1 MARALTF
8 SFEAFSVSRR
18 PLARLWRWLLRV
30 ERPRQAVVRWTALGI
45 TAVVLASVLVALVT
59 SWPWLLRPNLS
70 PGVPAPFSV
79 RAPRSARV
87 IDSVALEQRR
97 SVMGNRSQVQVVDD
111 TASRALQDELDQ
123 LLKQLQQS
131 INSRQPRLD
140 PFNLSAAERDWLRR
154 LTSAELLTW
163 QQAVQKAQLR
173 MLSQGVVASVADKPL
188 LMAARLQLESQP
200 PPGQS
205 LGSRLVV
212 RSLQGRT
219 NLRGDR
225 VLKQQRI
232 EELVTQEGLPTITVR
247 RGDLISR
254 QGEAI
259 TPQAFDVLDYF
270 GLINRR
276 PQPLAWMA
284 HFGEALAA
292 CGVMVLVMRRWK
304 ASLEPRQVLLALA
317 MLLVVQGFKLWLGP
331 QASPLALLVPP
342 TLLLAQGLGTAPGL
356 AWLAVSSLLWTHPL
370 EPLFQWRLLLAALVA
385 AIAAVLAGRQRN
397 RAQLLQLAL
406 LLPAGAALLQ
416 ALIAQAVSLLW
427 PGELSL
433 LRAPDLMNE
442 AVMVGAL
449 LMAGLLLAPLV
460 ESFFGL
466 LTRARLMEL
475 ADLERPLLRR
485 LSIEAPGTFEHTLM
499 ILGLAEEGARAIQ
512 ADVDLIRTGALYHDV
527 GKLHGPQWFIE
538 NQEGGDNPHDAL
550 DDPMESAR
558 ILQAHVDEGL
568 KLARRHHLPRP
579 LADFIPEHQGTLK
592 MGYFLHQA
600 RQRLPGVS
608 EDRFRYRGPIPRSRE
623 TGILMLADG
632 CEAALR
638 ALPPETSEAQATA
651 TVRRIVEARR
661 QDSQLVASGISRAE
675 LELVIRAFV
684 RVWRRM
690 RHRRIAYPLPSGK
703 GFSA

>member
-1 MARALTF
+1 M
-8 SFEAFSVSRR
+8 SRSS
-18 PLARLWRWLLRV
+18 ATRLWRWLSRL
-30 ERPRQAVVRWTALGI
+30 ERPRQAVVPWTGLGI

-70 PGVPAPFSV
+70 PGVPAPFSM
-79 RAPRSARV
+79 RAPRAARV

-97 SVMGNRSQVQVVDD
+97 SVMGARSQVQVVDEA
-111 TASRALQDELDQ
+111 ASRALQDALDQ
-123 LLKQLQQS
+123 LLKQLQQQIS
-131 INSRQPRLD
+131 SRQPRLD
-140 PFNLSAAERDWLRR
+140 PFNLSAAERSWL
-154 LTSAELLTW
+154 LGLSPQELLTW

-173 MLSQGVVASVADKPL
+173 MLSQGVVASVADEPL
-188 LMAARLQLESQP
+188 LLSARLQLEGQP

-225 VLKQQRI
+225 FLKQQRL
-232 EELVTQEGLPTITVR
+232 EELVTQAGLPTITVR

-254 QGEAI
+254 QGEPI

-276 PQPLAWMA
+276 PQPLAWMG
-284 HFGEALAA
+284 HFSEALTA

-317 MLLVVQGFKLWLGP
+317 MLLVVQGVKLWLGP
-331 QASPLALLVPP
+331 QSSPLALLVPP

-356 AWLAVSSLLWTHPL
+356 AWLAVSSLLWPL
-370 EPLFQWRLLLAALVA
+370 PLDPLFQWRLLLAALVA
-385 AIAAVLAGRQRN
+385 ALAAILAGRQRN

-406 LLPAGAALLQ
+406 LLPAAAALSQ
-416 ALIAQAVSLLW
+416 ALIAQLVSLVW
-427 PGELSL
+427 NGEPRLP
-433 LRAPDLMNE
+433 RAPELMNE

-449 LMAGLLLAPLV
+449 LMAGLLLAPLM

-485 LSIEAPGTFEHTLM
+485 LSQEAPGTFEHTLM

-538 NQEGGDNPHDAL
+538 NQEGGANPHDTL
-550 DDPMESAR
+550 DDPLESAR

-608 EDRFRYRGPIPRSRE
+608 EERFRYRGPVPRSRE

-638 ALPPETSEAQATA
+638 ALPPDTSEAQATT
-651 TVRRIVEARR
+651 TVRRIVEAR
-661 QDSQLVASGISRAE
+661 QEDGQLAASGISRAE

-690 RHRRIAYPLPSGK
+690 RHRRIAYPLPGGK